1 MTEMTVSE
9 LTEMEVTR
17 ITGRKLRK
25 PPTGRKN
32 PKKDKQRFKIFRQ
45 VCFMSEIQLQSLLD
59 RTEPIDGEEEGMD
72 MTEVNGERISKYDI
86 KALKVGSK
94 VSKSMREELNKFNS
108 NYIGAESVFPVK
120 NGAPRILTQFKD
132 NPYTLELQDQYT
144 TGNKPKPLPTIK
156 GTHYQGKPATCKVLE
171 HFVRT
176 TPVVER
182 CDDPRCFSRLVIVP
196 KRDPGTTKDTPP
208 TSYRVTMDA
217 LINNCLKPVA
227 STLPLATDEIKKLH
241 GLKYFLKLDAM
252 HAFWAIPLDEESKK
266 LMAFQTHE
274 GVFAWSRLTMGCRP
288 ASQVQQTA
296 FHTAMDNHMPKEY
309 RHRIALYAD
318 DMAAGA
324 NTLEE
329 LFEIYKALVIT
340 LHKAGIQV
348 KASKVEFGVE
358 EVTFHNYRVVGGDGP
373 MANTTTPKDENL
385 DPIKSC
391 TIPSRS

>member
-1 MTEMTVSE
+1 METTDQSSVQNENDNGANHATSEVMTEMITEE
-9 LTEMEVTR
+9 LTEVEVTR
-17 ITGRKLRK
+17 ITGRRLRK
-25 PPTGRKN
+25 PPIGRKN
-32 PKKDKQRFKIFRQ
+32 PKKDKQRLKIFRQ

-59 RTEPIDGEEEGMD
+59 RTEPIDGEVQGMD

-94 VSKSMREELNKFNS
+94 VSKSMREESNKFNS
-108 NYIGAESVFPVK
+108 NYIGADSVFLVK

-144 TGNKPKPLPTIK
+144 TGNKLKPLPTIK
-156 GTHYQGKPATCKVLE
+156 GAHYQGKPATYKVLE

-176 TPVVER
+176 TPVVEK

-227 STLPLATDEIKKLH
+227 STLPLATDEIRKLH

-274 GVFAWSRLTMGCRP
+274 GVFAWSRLT
-288 ASQVQQTA
+288 
-296 FHTAMDNHMPKEY
+296 
-309 RHRIALYAD
+309 
-318 DMAAGA
+318 
-324 NTLEE
+324 
-329 LFEIYKALVIT
+329 IYGL
-340 LHKAGIQV
+340 
-348 KASKVEFGVE
+348 
-358 EVTFHNYRVVGGDGP
+358 
-373 MANTTTPKDENL
+373 
-385 DPIKSC
+385 
-391 TIPSRS
+391 